1 MQRGLYIPLLASM
14 SISLLISLV
23 VLQSLTIVAVL
34 FKINRLELAIANEI
48 IKVIAAKGLIVLCTL
63 NESLYLFFC
72 EAVNAYLNTE
82 NVPQVIQLETL
93 HTAGEKAKTVFLSV
107 SK

>member
-1 MQRGLYIPLLASM
+1 MQRGLHIPLLASM

-63 NESLYLFFC
+63 NESLYLF
-72 EAVNAYLNTE
+72 
-82 NVPQVIQLETL
+82 
-93 HTAGEKAKTVFLSV
+93 SV
-107 SK
+107 KQ